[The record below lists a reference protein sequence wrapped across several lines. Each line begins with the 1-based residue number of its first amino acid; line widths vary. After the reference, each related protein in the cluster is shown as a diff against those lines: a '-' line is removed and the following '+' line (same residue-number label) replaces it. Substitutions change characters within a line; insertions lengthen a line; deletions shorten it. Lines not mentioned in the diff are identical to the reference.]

1 MSFRGDIASR
11 CCLMSSKYR
20 DLRTL
25 FHISENDARLVYEQ
39 RFNSKDAVR
48 LNFQISGNQAFCVMD
63 SAIYELIIKAMELDR
78 DIDRTIGM
86 LPQRAIEQYMDK
98 CLIDEIV
105 LTNGIEGVHSTRRE
119 IAMPLKCSP
128 KRTRR
133 ADF

>member
-1 MSFRGDIASR
+1 M
-11 CCLMSSKYR
+11 
-20 DLRTL
+20 
-25 FHISENDARLVYEQ
+25 YEQ

-48 LNFQISGNQAFCVMD
+48 LNFQISGNQAFYVMD

-105 LTNGIEGVHSTRRE
+105 LTNGIEGV
-119 IAMPLKCSP
+119 
-128 KRTRR
+128 TRR
-133 ADF
+133 AGKSTNALEMLAEKDKTAGF

>member
-1 MSFRGDIASR
+1 
-11 CCLMSSKYR
+11 MSSKYR

-25 FHISENDARLVYEQ
+25 FHISENDARLVYGQ

-48 LNFQISGNQAFCVMD
+48 LNFQISGNQAFYVMD

-86 LPQRAIEQYMDK
+86 LPQRAIGQYMDK

-105 LTNGIEGVHSTRRE
+105 LTNGIEEFTRR
-119 IAMPLKCSP
+119 AGKSTMPLKCSP

-133 ADF
+133 AGF

>member
-1 MSFRGDIASR
+1 
-11 CCLMSSKYR
+11 MSSKYR

-48 LNFQISGNQAFCVMD
+48 LNFQISGNQAFYVMD

-119 IAMPLKCSP
+119 STMPLKCSP

-133 ADF
+133 AGF

>member
-1 MSFRGDIASR
+1 
-11 CCLMSSKYR
+11 MSSKYR

-48 LNFQISGNQAFCVMD
+48 LNFQISGNQAFYVMD

-119 IAMPLKCSP
+119 IDDALEML
-128 KRTRR
+128 
-133 ADF
+133 A